1 MIANVADA
9 LFQCVV
15 TTLLTNP
22 ITWINAGDRHVGEKL
37 MKSGGNVETHTRCTQ
52 FVLKCMWLLHTL
64 RCDWI

>member
-22 ITWINAGDRHVGEKL
+22 MVWINAGDRHVGEQL
-37 MKSGGNVETHTRCTQ
+37 MKGGGNVGTHKTHTH
-52 FVLKCMWLLHTL
+52 FVLKCVWLS
-64 RCDWI
+64 RDVEK

>member
-22 ITWINAGDRHVGEKL
+22 MVWINAGDRHVGEQLVKG
-37 MKSGGNVETHTRCTQ
+37 GGNVETH
-52 FVLKCMWLLHTL
+52 
-64 RCDWI
+64 